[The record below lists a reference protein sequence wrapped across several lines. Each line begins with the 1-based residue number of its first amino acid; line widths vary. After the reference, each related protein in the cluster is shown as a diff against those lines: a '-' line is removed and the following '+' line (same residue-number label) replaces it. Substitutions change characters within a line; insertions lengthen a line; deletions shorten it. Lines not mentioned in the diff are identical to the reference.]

1 MADVPPLGDQSLYEV
16 LGLDEDASQDDIV
29 RAYRQRALEEH
40 PDKGGDKDRF
50 DELSKAYA
58 VLFDQ
63 KKREAYDEQLAKE
76 REREE
81 LVEGGRSGYSKQ
93 QLQAPMRVKTAP
105 TPGSKRQAQLRCPQP
120 GRNYVPSEWK
130 GVGSGAGLLKM
141 LTDDITPEGKTQKL
155 LEQYTA
161 LPKCRVKRQ
170 KWASGLRGKDKQ
182 DLKAAAKRKEEAERA
197 KWSSWLSNGVQATK
211 AEPKSKAKPK
221 PKAKPVTPQ
230 ELAQGLQDVRLEP
243 TCQADPEIAQM
254 G

>member
-81 LVEGGRSGYSKQ
+81 LVEGGRSF
-93 QLQAPMRVKTAP
+93 RTW
-105 TPGSKRQAQLRCPQP
+105 PQ
-120 GRNYVPSEWK
+120 R
-130 GVGSGAGLLKM
+130 ALKLDM
-141 LTDDITPEGKTQKL
+141 S
-155 LEQYTA
+155 
-161 LPKCRVKRQ
+161 C
-170 KWASGLRGKDKQ
+170 
-182 DLKAAAKRKEEAERA
+182 
-197 KWSSWLSNGVQATK
+197 
-211 AEPKSKAKPK
+211 AEPGP
-221 PKAKPVTPQ
+221 T
-230 ELAQGLQDVRLEP
+230 LE
-243 TCQADPEIAQM
+243 ER
-254 G
+254 